1 MSVARSDGIGVDGS
15 TAMRRDHPKRSG
27 QRSFRDALPPMI
39 AIDEKA
45 WDPPVRS
52 GGSEPREPTHA
63 GRQLGWSSELTP
75 PDDIGALIDE
85 SRVGPIRFDELFLQI
100 PPRLDRLW
108 RLAPGEVECHAPAA
122 VPDAIVLLHDADKV
136 RPVAL
141 LSSSISN
148 TASHR
153 LSINRR
159 LAVSLH
165 VDQLDTTSDGPPTC
179 Y

>member
-136 RPVAL
+136 RPSRPAEL
-141 LSSSISN
+141 LDLEHGIPSSLN
-148 TASHR
+148 QPAACGLTPR
-153 LSINRR
+153 
-159 LAVSLH
+159 
-165 VDQLDTTSDGPPTC
+165 
-179 Y
+179 